1 MNIYNHAKEGD
12 NVPELN
18 TEEGNNF
25 ELKMNADTDVVMSD
39 SNNNITDFAT
49 GESAERRGFHPNPT
63 VGVSEGNYLQ
73 GRFPNTMSSQDF
85 VKFTKFNDWSDQDS
99 FKLLEGV
106 QMYENDWDAISN
118 HVGKD
123 RDECILKYLD
133 LPSGKAMNESSVT
146 GTTPDH
152 PILSLVSF
160 LSSKV
165 DSQTAKAAAKAANEV
180 NNSDSQVLGST
191 ALALVSVHAK
201 TESEKSKDRLA
212 SLTVQYVDLLC
223 QRVEQKL
230 GLLDSLQQQM
240 TTERRSMMKTF
251 TTVLKEK
258 LMKIDQEDI
267 DMGEAVQL

>member
-1 MNIYNHAKEGD
+1 MNVYDHAKENM

-18 TEEGNNF
+18 QQNPSGTF
-25 ELKMNADTDVVMSD
+25 DLKMNADIDAEMKEQP
-39 SNNNITDFAT
+39 IKDFAT
-49 GESAERRGFHPNPT
+49 GEETNIRGFHPNPT
-63 VGVSEGNYLQ
+63 VGVTEENLLQ
-73 GRFPNTMSSQDF
+73 GRFSNTMSSQDF
-85 VKFTKFNDWSDQDS
+85 IKFTKFNEWSDQDT

-123 RDECILKYLD
+123 RDECILRYLD
-133 LPSGKAMNESSVT
+133 LPSGKSTEESSTV

-165 DSQTAKAAAKAANEV
+165 DSKAAKAAANAAREV
-180 NNSDSQVLGST
+180 TDSDSQILGST
-191 ALALVSVHAK
+191 ALALVSLHAK
-201 TESEKSKDRLA
+201 KESEKSKDRLA

-230 GLLDSLQQQM
+230 SLLDSLQQQM

-251 TTVLKEK
+251 TTVLKDK
-258 LMKIDQEDI
+258 LMNVDHDDVE
-267 DMGEAVQL
+267 MGEAVNL

>member
-1 MNIYNHAKEGD
+1 MNVYNHAKEGE
-12 NVPELN
+12 NIPELN
-18 TEEGNNF
+18 DLQDDDF
-25 ELKMNADTDVVMSD
+25 ELVMNADTDVKMTE
-39 SNNNITDFAT
+39 NNNIKDFAT
-49 GESAERRGFHPNPT
+49 GEAADRRGFHPNPT
-63 VGVSEGNYLQ
+63 VGVSDENFLQ

-85 VKFTKFNDWSDQDS
+85 VKFTKFNDWSDQDT

-106 QMYENDWDAISN
+106 EMYENDWDAIST
-118 HVGKD
+118 HTGKD

-133 LPSGKAMNESSVT
+133 LPSGKSINESSVV

-152 PILSLVSF
+152 PILALVSF

-165 DSQTAKAAAKAANEV
+165 DSKTAKAAAKAAKELND
-180 NNSDSQVLGST
+180 SDSQVLGST

-201 TESEKSKDRLA
+201 KESEKSKDRLA

-223 QRVEQKL
+223 HRVEQKL
-230 GLLDSLQQQM
+230 TLLDALQQQM

-251 TTVLKEK
+251 TAVLKDK
-258 LMKIDQEDI
+258 FMQVDNDDV